1 MKTKKAFTLIE
12 LLVVISIIA
21 LLLSILMPSLQKTKE
36 LAQRIVCASNLRQI
50 GLALAL
56 YGSENKETVFP
67 FVGGKT
73 VMDIDTAPQSWDSLL
88 GPYFTTKENDAVK
101 KYMKCPA
108 DKHKREED
116 PNPVFNPFY
125 GSEMLERSYTV
136 NAGLLNL
143 PIATIGPDLC
153 GNESSIPFKYT
164 TVKNPQSIIHVLEL
178 HMGSEHLNSNGY
190 GNMQGT
196 NSFSIW
202 TYPLVRGMLLPGNQ
216 MDDIGTV
223 HKDGANWLFIG
234 GHVKWHRKN
243 TQADAY
249 GDQVFEGLRQ
259 PDNWCP
265 Y

>member
-1 MKTKKAFTLIE
+1 MKNYKKQKAFTLIE

-21 LLLSILMPSLQKTKE
+21 LLLAILMPSLQKTKE
-36 LAQRIVCASNLRQI
+36 LAQRIVCASNLRQN

-56 YGSENKETVFP
+56 YGSENKESVFP
-67 FVGGKT
+67 FDGEDVLAAT
-73 VMDIDTAPQSWDSLL
+73 TQSWDSLL
-88 GPYFTTKENDAVK
+88 APYFTTKENDAVK

-108 DKHKREED
+108 DKHKRKED

-143 PIATIGPDLC
+143 PTSAGPVFC
-153 GNESSIPFKYT
+153 GNKSSIPFKYT

-178 HMGSEHLNSNGY
+178 HMGSEHLYSNGY

-202 TYPLVRGMLLPGNQ
+202 VYPLVRGMLLGTGQ
-216 MDDIGTV
+216 MDEIGTV

-234 GHVKWHRKN
+234 GHVEWHKKN
-243 TQADAY
+243 KEAIAY
-249 GDQVFEGLRQ
+249 GDQAFERLKQ
-259 PDNWCP
+259 PDNWRP